1 MNYLLKSQMFEPT
14 TPPET
19 AALRG
24 EEGELAASWC
34 IAGGLGRAMGELR
47 GDGAS
52 LGASWQLAGT
62 SRC

>member
-14 TPPET
+14 TPPEA

-34 IAGGLGRAMGELR
+34 IAGAGVRYGRAKGR
-47 GDGAS
+47 WS
-52 LGASWQLAGT
+52 FAG
-62 SRC
+62 S